1 MSAFRSGRPT
11 LLRCE
16 SGSQGPSGLRLRLP
30 GIEPFDPLR
39 APGRRLPG
47 LAEVDPLAY
56 DLAVAELHDAD
67 AHHRLV
73 VVADRVLVDPQV
85 ATAGGAKELELLAG
99 RICRPEPRDAGLAA
113 KALSALRPLQDGI
126 LGIDLRGAADF
137 VSRSAAGG
145 ADVRGVEVR
154 PDHGPRGCLVH

>member
-1 MSAFRSGRPT
+1 MSAFRFGSAYSPP
-11 LLRCE
+11 LRE
-16 SGSQGPSGLRLRLP
+16 RKSRPSGLRLRLP

-56 DLAVAELHDAD
+56 DFAVAELHDAD

-85 ATAGGAKELELLAG
+85 AAAGGAMELELLTG
-99 RICRPEPRDAGLAA
+99 RICRPEPRDACLAA
-113 KALSALRPLQDGI
+113 KALSPLRPLHDGV

-137 VSRSAAGG
+137 VSRSAA
-145 ADVRGVEVR
+145 
-154 PDHGPRGCLVH
+154 